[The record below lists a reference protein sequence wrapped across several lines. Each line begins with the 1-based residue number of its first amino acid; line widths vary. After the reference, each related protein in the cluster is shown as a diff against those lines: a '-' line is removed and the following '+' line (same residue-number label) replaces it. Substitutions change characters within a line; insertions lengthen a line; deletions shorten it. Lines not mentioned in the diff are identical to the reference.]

1 MKGKAWARKGSFAGL
16 RARGGYRVDCAW
28 EDGKVTAFHI
38 IADKAPDKSAK
49 VKVRV
54 NGEARDLSPET

>member
-1 MKGKAWARKGSFAGL
+1 
-16 RARGGYRVDCAW
+16 VDCAW

-38 IADKAPDKSAK
+38 IAGKAPGKSAK

-54 NGEARDLSPET
+54 NGEVRDLSPET